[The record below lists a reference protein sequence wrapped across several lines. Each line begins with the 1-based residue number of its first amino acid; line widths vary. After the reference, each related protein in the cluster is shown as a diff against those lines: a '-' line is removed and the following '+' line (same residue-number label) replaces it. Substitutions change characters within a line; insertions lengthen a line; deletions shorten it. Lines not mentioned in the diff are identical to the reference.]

1 MSDVKMRAVLDAAED
16 KLHISHEQ
24 DVSDILASNRA
35 SASAKDKHARWNDFE
50 RVASIPAVV
59 VMEWMKEGI
68 NVMAPNAD
76 DKRRIKAKLNSPEY
90 AYLRT
95 RGGRL

>member
-1 MSDVKMRAVLDAAED
+1 MSELREKIVLDRTED
-16 KLHISHEQ
+16 KLHIAHEQ
-24 DVSDILASNRA
+24 DVSDILDSNRA
-35 SASAKDKHARWNDFE
+35 SANAKDKHAKWNDFE

-76 DKRRIKAKLNSPEY
+76 DKRRMKAKLNSPEY

>member
-1 MSDVKMRAVLDAAED
+1 MSELRERIVVDEVED
-16 KLHISHEQ
+16 KLHIAHEQ
-24 DVSDILASNRA
+24 DVSGVLAANRA
-35 SASAKDKHARWNDFE
+35 RAAERDKHAKWRDFE

-59 VMEWMKEGI
+59 VLEWMKEGI
-68 NVMAPNAD
+68 NVMAPNAE
-76 DKRRIKAKLNSPEY
+76 DKKRIKAKLNSPEY